1 MQFTQASRCSVTTGA
16 RRKCFWWRV
25 DPKVEKFLR
34 ALASTLALLTVCLA
48 SIAAEGCVL
57 MTGFIN
63 LSNASH
69 HAPNSICSSLQKI
82 PRGFSQRKHRNHNE
96 GREEAGN

>member
-1 MQFTQASRCSVTTGA
+1 MQFTQTSRCSMTTGA
-16 RRKCFWWRV
+16 GRKCFWWRV

-34 ALASTLALLTVCLA
+34 APASTLALLTICLA
-48 SIAAEGCVL
+48 AIAAEGCVL

-69 HAPNSICSSLQKI
+69 HAPNGICSSL
-82 PRGFSQRKHRNHNE
+82 
-96 GREEAGN
+96 

>member
-1 MQFTQASRCSVTTGA
+1 MQVTQASRCSMTTGA
-16 RRKCFWWRV
+16 GRECFWWRA

-34 ALASTLALLTVCLA
+34 ALASTLALLTICLA
-48 SIAAEGCVL
+48 AIAAEGCML

-69 HAPNSICSSLQKI
+69 HAPNSICSSLQK
-82 PRGFSQRKHRNHNE
+82 N
-96 GREEAGN
+96 A